1 MIDICTCEFHFIA
14 DKLIGFI
21 LTGENCH
28 AMDVSDPAL
37 GNHDTV
43 EPSACEGMLDLEQS
57 GMQAGSQMISNKTG
71 RLNESTASDIPEP
84 EKMLSAYQHDNEMN
98 HLLLESTPGNQGIS
112 EGNTNAAGV
121 TSISGK
127 KRSYTESTLTMQ
139 SMDLVESYG
148 GAQSKR
154 TAESIPDDDDLLS
167 SILGIYWFFMHRA
180 LYL

>member
-1 MIDICTCEFHFIA
+1 MA
-14 DKLIGFI
+14 NKLIGFI

-43 EPSACEGMLDLEQS
+43 EPSAYEGMLDMEQS
-57 GMQAGSQMISNKTG
+57 GMLAGSQMTSNKTG
-71 RLNESTASDIPEP
+71 NLNESTASDIPEP
-84 EKMLSAYQHDNEMN
+84 EKMLSLAHERDNEMN

-112 EGNTNAAGV
+112 EGYTNATGV

-139 SMDLVESYG
+139 SMDLVESNG

-154 TAESIPDDDDLLS
+154 TAVSIPDDDDLLS
-167 SILGIYWFFMHRA
+167 SILGIYLVLYA
-180 LYL
+180 LCFIFVVVTVCFS